1 MTGRTRLTVVAAV
14 ASMLAMLALAPVT
27 DDPAWTV
34 PAAFGI
40 ALVAATGLGLRRL
53 RVPLL
58 LVLAGPAGRSRTL
71 ARGAGRRQ

>member
-14 ASMLAMLALAPVT
+14 ASMLATLTLAPVT

-58 LVLAGPAGRSRTL
+58 LVLAGQLGVLVLL